1 MTKSEER
8 FLMILKDAFHPGEGI
23 PSCTELP
30 AIGDFIDWKS
40 IFDTARKQNLFP
52 LIYDAATTYPSFAG
66 FGQVCP
72 QYFTAATASMA
83 VQMRKNTDF
92 LALYKA
98 FLDVDL
104 APVTVKGIICRELY
118 GEKADFR
125 PSGDEDL
132 LIEKKDYEKMVSV
145 LEACGYHSSLQLDRA
160 QSVPQEITFYGENL
174 TIELH
179 LSPFGMEKMNAWFR
193 DVFQRSETLE
203 VKGIPVKT
211 MTPTDHFLFLVF
223 HAFKHFTFGGFGV
236 RIMLDILL
244 SMEKYENQMDWSRM
258 DQALEDVGACG
269 FLADLIEM
277 GNQWLGFQLTQRYRP
292 VCPAELLEDMF
303 RMGTFGNATGTDWI
317 AGRMV
322 SDTVQKKGISG
333 KIHHNQLLSCLRL
346 IFPSWKMWISW
357 KPYLKDQPWMILRE
371 WMRRARRYL
380 FDGTARNDIK
390 RLNKSYKI
398 ASERIEL
405 LGKYEIL

>member
-1 MTKSEER
+1 MVWENLGKVERKRMTKSEER

-30 AIGDFIDWKS
+30 AIGDFTDWKS

-203 VKGIPVKT
+203 VKGIPAKHYCHPPDLGAGHPRPATVSLSY
-211 MTPTDHFLFLVF
+211 DHC
-223 HAFKHFTFGGFGV
+223 
-236 RIMLDILL
+236 RD
-244 SMEKYENQMDWSRM
+244 
-258 DQALEDVGACG
+258 
-269 FLADLIEM
+269 
-277 GNQWLGFQLTQRYRP
+277 
-292 VCPAELLEDMF
+292 
-303 RMGTFGNATGTDWI
+303 I
-317 AGRMV
+317 AGH
-322 SDTVQKKGISG
+322 TVPRRIR
-333 KIHHNQLLSCLRL
+333 HN
-346 IFPSWKMWISW
+346 
-357 KPYLKDQPWMILRE
+357 
-371 WMRRARRYL
+371 
-380 FDGTARNDIK
+380 TANH
-390 RLNKSYKI
+390 
-398 ASERIEL
+398 AS
-405 LGKYEIL
+405 